1 MTKKKGGWKTFDNMD
16 DFLEA
21 VDAQRETG
29 VTECDSEP
37 EVAKISLDDFVIKD
51 KVSAFARS
59 YEPCDEFDPR
69 AERFGDAE
77 LRAYFKAYVT
87 GIGDPLSRYIEDL
100 KLSNFVMVTS
110 VATNKPSIFARL
122 KI

>member
-1 MTKKKGGWKTFDNMD
+1 MSKKKDGWKTFDSMD

-21 VDAQRETG
+21 IDAQKSTG
-29 VTECDSEP
+29 VRECDAEP

-51 KVSAFARS
+51 KVSAFVKS

-87 GIGDPLSRYIEDL
+87 GIGDPLSKYIEEL
-100 KLSNFVMVTS
+100 KLGDFHMVTS